1 MKDELMNR
9 LDAELAHAGE
19 QTLVSPQMLMLEQMR
34 ITTDRELPPMEFLCT
49 FHGKPCLPR
58 REVVAVT
65 GKAKSGKTFL
75 ISMLMAC
82 GLAPEVLSF
91 RRMAEEPLRVMWYD
105 TEQSSES
112 TQEILRQR
120 IVPLAGGSDD
130 LVREQMDVFN
140 VRCTDWK
147 TRRALLAEGIRC
159 CKPDLVVVDGLRDL
173 VDDIND
179 GIVAQEL
186 MESLMLLASE
196 HDCCIVCVLHQN
208 KGEDRNL
215 RGWIGTELM
224 NKAFEV
230 YACEKLMPQ
239 RIFKVEQ
246 TLTRKHDIEQPMYFE
261 VDDGGLPVKVS
272 SAHAADTQQAMTA
285 PDQDALPPLN
295 TKYVIHDDGEP
306 GGWRFDVRRLFL
318 DALHGEAE
326 VSGGELRERVMQ
338 LSNITIPFIYNK
350 ALNRALEEKVV
361 ERSMRGQ
368 QTIYRAPP
376 F

>member
-34 ITTDRELPPMEFLCT
+34 ITTDRELPPMDFLCT

-82 GLAPEVLSF
+82 GLVPKVLSF
-91 RRMAEEPLRVMWYD
+91 CRTGETPRRVMWYD

-140 VRCTDWK
+140 VRCADWK
-147 TRRALLAEGIRC
+147 TRRALLAEAVRC
-159 CKPDLVVVDGLRDL
+159 CKPDLVVIDGLRDL

-179 GIVAQEL
+179 GVIAQEL
-186 MESLMLLASE
+186 MESLMQLASE
-196 HDCCIVCVLHQN
+196 HNCCIVCVLHQN

-230 YACEKLMPQ
+230 YTCEKLMPQ

-261 VDDGGLPVKVS
+261 VGDDGLPVKVA
-272 SAHAADTQQAMTA
+272 SAQPADTEQAMRT
-285 PDQDALPPLN
+285 PDREALPPLN
-295 TKYVIHDDGEP
+295 AKYVVHDDREP
-306 GGWRFDVRRLFL
+306 GGWRFDVHRLFL
-318 DALHGEAE
+318 DALRGEEE
-326 VSGGELRERVMQ
+326 VAGSELRERVMQ
-338 LSNITIPFIYNK
+338 LSGVVFPFIYNK
-350 ALNRALEEKVV
+350 ALNKALEEKVI
-361 ERSMRGQ
+361 ERTMRGH